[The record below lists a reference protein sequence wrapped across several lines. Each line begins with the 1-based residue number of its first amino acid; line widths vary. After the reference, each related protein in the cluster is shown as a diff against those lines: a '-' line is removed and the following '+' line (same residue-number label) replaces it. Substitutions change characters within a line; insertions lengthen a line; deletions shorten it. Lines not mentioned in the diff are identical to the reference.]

1 MTSQTPAEESTAAE
15 FTKPHRP
22 VVALVLLIATGLLLL
37 VALGQLLLGF
47 GLPAMAL
54 PERAAVLFGSFVSPY
69 TIALP
74 LAAVLLTT
82 HVRPMT
88 GNARTVTRVALVLYG
103 AAAVF
108 GVITLLAA
116 ILANGAAVVPGGNFL
131 SRVAVL
137 AALAAAGFLVLRTYS
152 GAVRVAKAAP
162 EAQPPA
168 GYGQQ
173 WGYPQEHDPYAQQQA
188 TAAFPQ
194 QPQYGYDQQSA
205 PAGYGQPP
213 AGMAQPPAASY
224 GQPGYDQP
232 GYGQQ
237 PGYEHQGYGQQP
249 GSDRQGY
256 GQQPAPQYGQPYY
269 GEPRQPYADG
279 PASSPPASTPPAP
292 TSGTPYGQ
300 QTPWSG
306 APQSGGPAA
315 EQGWPAAGSYPVQ
328 DRGEPQRREPG
339 EPGGWEGR

>member
-1 MTSQTPAEESTAAE
+1 MTSQTPAEDRTAAE

-22 VVALVLLIATGLLLL
+22 VVALVLLIATGLLLV

-47 GLPAMAL
+47 GMAGMAL

-82 HVRPMT
+82 HVQPMT
-88 GNARTVTRVALVLYG
+88 GNARTVTRVALALYG
-103 AAAVF
+103 VAAVF

-116 ILANGAAVVPGGNFL
+116 VLANGVPVLPGGNFL
-131 SRVAVL
+131 SRAAVL
-137 AALAAAGFLVLRTYS
+137 AALAAAGFLVFRTYA
-152 GAVRVAKAAP
+152 GVFRVRKAAP

-173 WGYPQEHDPYAQQQA
+173 PWGYAQEHDPYAQQQA

-194 QPQYGYDQQSA
+194 QPQYGYDQPPA
-205 PAGYGQPP
+205 PAGYD
-213 AGMAQPPAASY
+213 QPPAAGY

-232 GYGQQ
+232 GYGQ
-237 PGYEHQGYGQQP
+237 PGYDQQGYGHPGQGYGQQ
-249 GSDRQGY
+249 S
-256 GQQPAPQYGQPYY
+256 APQYGQPYY
-269 GEPRQPYADG
+269 GEPRQPYIDG

-300 QTPWSG
+300 PTPWPG
-306 APQSGGPAA
+306 APQSGGPTA
-315 EQGWPAAGSYPVQ
+315 ERGRPAAGSYPVQ
-328 DRGEPQRREPG
+328 DHGEPQRREPG
-339 EPGGWEGR
+339 EPGGWERR